1 MHLQAERYEQILAR
15 RAEGISQN
23 LHRALARHKKL
34 VTEDVT
40 AALIE
45 HVRSSIMYERQ
56 HLRELDALKTDVS
69 SAASKHVPAK
79 PVPPRPTVVP
89 PLEDFSKPPIPRP
102 SSGLSSSANGA
113 SAVARAPSVPPSF
126 QSPAVAS
133 STVDPLGS
141 GSAVAN
147 PPQSARAQTVTSSMY
162 PAGAPLQSPGAGPS
176 SAGPSS
182 PVPQSARSP
191 SFTPPPSAVVS
202 DGPPLGGRFVDGTKS
217 MFVRHTPSPL
227 SAPATPSKSA
237 FQSPLHSAGPMSA
250 APHPLAQSAS
260 MDGPLGSAG
269 SQRSNGQDGGLDPL
283 GSGKP
288 AFMSASVRVQPT
300 RPRLD
305 AREAASKLAN
315 MF

>member
-1 MHLQAERYEQILAR
+1 
-15 RAEGISQN
+15 
-23 LHRALARHKKL
+23 
-34 VTEDVT
+34 
-40 AALIE
+40 
-45 HVRSSIMYERQ
+45 MYERQ
-56 HLRELDALKTDVS
+56 HLRELDALKHDVS
-69 SAASKHVPAK
+69 NAASKHIAAK

-89 PLEDFSKPPIPRP
+89 PLEDFSKPPMPRP
-102 SSGLSSSANGA
+102 SSGLSTSMNGA
-113 SAVARAPSVPPSF
+113 TAVARTPSVPPSF
-126 QSPAVAS
+126 QSPATA
-133 STVDPLGS
+133 VDPLGS

-147 PPQSARAQTVTSSMY
+147 PPQSAKVQTVAAPSAY

-182 PVPQSARSP
+182 PVPTSARSP
-191 SFTPPPSAVVS
+191 SFTPPPAPAP

-227 SAPATPSKSA
+227 SAPATPSKAA
-237 FQSPLHSAGPMSA
+237 FQSPLHSAGSA
-250 APHPLAQSAS
+250 GPHPLAQSAS
-260 MDGPLGSAG
+260 FQSPLGSAR
-269 SQRSNGQDGGLDPL
+269 SQGSNGQDGLDPL

-288 AFMSASVRVQPT
+288 AYMSASVRVQPT